1 MESVKAINEKIAAKA
16 KALHDIFEEAGKD
29 MDLSLVKSLS
39 GDNTVK
45 AEQIKAMNKELDDLS
60 VELAKAQKESTDL
73 SDMQK
78 KAAERNT
85 FFNEPAGNSQH
96 PAGDAGQKSLG
107 QLFVESKAYTKKGD
121 SAYSDVNLK
130 TVMSI
135 SGAGWAPEATRT
147 GRVVLTAGR
156 PIAVVDAFPIFTTNM
171 NAVKYMYEETFT
183 NNAAEVA
190 ESVEGTLVTYGAA
203 ALKVSEASVPVEKIG
218 VYLPVTDEQLEDT
231 QGIADYINSRMTYM
245 VQARLDGQL
254 VAGNG
259 TPPNLRGVLNA
270 ASIQTQA
277 LGADPVPDAIYKAM
291 TLVRST
297 GFAEPSAVLIH
308 PNDWQTIRLL
318 RTADGIYIFGNP
330 QETMAP
336 SIWGVPVIVTTAET
350 ENTAVVG
357 DFRNYAA
364 LYLKRGIEFKVTDSH
379 STWFVSAVQAI
390 RADMRCAAVYFRGT
404 AFCKVTGI

>member
-1 MESVKAINEKIAAKA
+1 MKSVKELNEIIAAKSKTL
-16 KALHDIFEEAGKD
+16 KAVFDEAGKD

-39 GDNTVK
+39 GDNDSK
-45 AEQIKAMNKELDDLS
+45 AEQIKAMNKELADLS
-60 VELAKAQKESTDL
+60 VERAAAQKSSDDL
-73 SDMQK
+73 SDIQK
-78 KAAERNT
+78 KASEMNDFYNKPVDT
-85 FFNEPAGNSQH
+85 PAH
-96 PAGDAGQKSLG
+96 PSGPGQKSLG

-121 SAYSDVNLK
+121 SAMADIDLK

-135 SGAGWAPEATRT
+135 SGAGWAPEATRIPRT
-147 GRVVLTAGR
+147 VLSAQR

-171 NAVKYMYEETFT
+171 NAVKYMYESTFT

-190 ESVEGTLVTYGAA
+190 ESVEGTLVTYGAG
-203 ALKVSEASVPVEKIG
+203 ALALTEASVPVEKVAI
-218 VYLPVTDEQLEDT
+218 YLPVTDEQLEDT
-231 QGIADYINSRMTYM
+231 AGIADYINQRLTYM

-270 ASIQTQA
+270 TSIQTQA

-291 TLVRST
+291 TLVQST
-297 GFAEPSAVLIH
+297 GFAVPSAVLIH

-330 QETMAP
+330 QETMTP
-336 SIWGVPVIVTTAET
+336 QIWGVPVIVTTAET

-357 DFRNYAA
+357 DFRNYAG
-364 LYLKRGIEFKVTDSH
+364 LFVKRGIELKVTDSH